1 MALTT
6 KIKCL
11 QVQISNTDLQSQ
23 HRRCRQ
29 RGHTVHCHSHE
40 FPCKL
45 QTCTGTIKILILIHV
60 TSRYLQC
67 GTDTLFFFFVLG
79 SHLPISRKLLGGFA
93 ALLQSPIKWYNEKKS
108 SLDLDLLD
116 GYVDLGHALA

>member
-1 MALTT
+1 M
-6 KIKCL
+6 
-11 QVQISNTDLQSQ
+11 
-23 HRRCRQ
+23 
-29 RGHTVHCHSHE
+29 SHE

-79 SHLPISRKLLGGFA
+79 SHLPISRKLLGVFA